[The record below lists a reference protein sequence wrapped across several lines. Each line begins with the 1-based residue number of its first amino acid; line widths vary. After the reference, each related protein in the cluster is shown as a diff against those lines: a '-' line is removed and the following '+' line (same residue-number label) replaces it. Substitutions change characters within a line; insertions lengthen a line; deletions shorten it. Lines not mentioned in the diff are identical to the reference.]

1 MTKHR
6 DYGTVKETI
15 GRLVEGAGGYK
26 RVAQLLDRG
35 KSVVYGY
42 FDPDASQEISFASVV
57 KITKFTGATQAAEM
71 LAHEAGGV
79 FMPGVPEH
87 AAPDLAR
94 FANMIVNE
102 SGDVVTAIVNALSPD
117 SALPGD
123 LTPAEAAQTLK
134 EVDELIHALVASR
147 PGIARRAA
155 PVTGEENHDA
165 LV

>member
-1 MTKHR
+1 MTKAR

-15 GRLVEGAGGYK
+15 GRLVAAAGGYK

-42 FDPDASQEISFASVV
+42 FDPDSQTEISFASVV

-79 FMPGVPEH
+79 FMPGIPTG
-87 AAPDLAR
+87 AAADLKQSA
-94 FANMIVNE
+94 MLILDE
-102 SGDVVTAIVNALSPD
+102 SRDVIRTLVDAFSSD

-123 LTPAEAAQTLK
+123 LTPEEALAALK
-134 EVDELIHALVASR
+134 EVDELTSVLMKA
-147 PGIARRAA
+147 RAA
-155 PVTGEENHDA
+155 ILCRLSDETGE
-165 LV
+165 V